1 MNVLAP
7 KSHLFCLGHEKIEA
21 TLLSEFQSGKFPHSF
36 IFYGNRGVGKETF
49 AYRLSRFL
57 LQENLPDSPSDFS
70 VEEDSPIVRQ
80 IKDGHAWNL
89 FEISPDETKKTQ
101 IIDVKQIRSL
111 RNIFTK
117 KVEANQYRVVLVN
130 PAEKM
135 NRQASNALLKILEE
149 PPERTIFI
157 LITDSLD
164 ALLPTIRSRCRLVRF
179 SRLSAGNIEEICD
192 NLSCRFSPMLLEKS
206 KGSMGRL
213 VECIENES
221 LLDQISAL
229 KKSPEKMSKVIKEI
243 RDKDAL
249 EFTYQSLISF
259 AQEENNLQK
268 VETLNEIWNDFKQ
281 HDLDAQTTL
290 ILLFNKWI
298 IDVS

>member
-1 MNVLAP
+1 MNILAP
-7 KSHLFCLGHEKIEA
+7 KSHLFCFGHEKIEA
-21 TLLSEFQSGKFPHSF
+21 TLFAEFQSGKFPHSF

-49 AYRLSRFL
+49 AYRLLRFL
-57 LQENLPDSPSDFS
+57 LQENSLNNSSNFS
-70 VEEDSPIVRQ
+70 VEENNPIVRQ
-80 IKDGHAWNL
+80 IKEGHAWNL

-101 IIDVKQIRSL
+101 IIDVKQIRDL
-111 RNIFTK
+111 RAVFTK
-117 KVEANQYRVVLVN
+117 KVEANQYRVVIVN

-149 PPERTIFI
+149 PPERTVFI

-179 SRLSAGNIEEICD
+179 SRLSGENIQKICE

-221 LLDQISAL
+221 LFDQIVAL
-229 KKSPEKMSKVIKEI
+229 KKSPEKMFQVIKEI

-249 EFTYQSLISF
+249 EFTYQNLISF
-259 AQEENNLQK
+259 AQEENDLQK
-268 VETLNEIWNDFKQ
+268 VEVINEIWNDFKQ
-281 HDLDAQTTL
+281 SDLDAQTTA
-290 ILLFNKWI
+290 LLLLDKI
-298 IDVS
+298 